1 MKNKFLKI
9 TLASIFAFSSLALF
23 ACGGA
28 SEPNIQYTE
37 LPNIVTEMNSNHTM
51 FKSGSVD
58 GVTTNFIFNA
68 LDGDDNYFNECFVI
82 PMNYINKYNLDIEEV
97 KRLKGFNG
105 EQSAAIA
112 ELEKD
117 LATFK
122 HAYVSANNEYE
133 RLTIFSSE
141 SGSIYD
147 GALQQYKYSV
157 TKLISGAYDVAI
169 SLSKVQDIAL
179 NRFNL
184 QAGGITN
191 NDALLL
197 KDYLSLK
204 IGQDYFKVLLDNSNS
219 KLFKTSADLNIN
231 KFVYFVNG
239 VKADLTAFVKDFY
252 GKSNLK
258 DLNNDE
264 ADGDKSPVSLLVK
277 SQNIMEN
284 ERQNLNRSLDRFSLY
299 EFYNSYNCNMIS
311 YQGKIE
317 YAETYYNEI
326 QNYYKSFIKLQTN
339 YMKSILIG

>member
-23 ACGGA
+23 ACGGGE
-28 SEPNIQYTE
+28 EPSIKYQE
-37 LPNIVTEMNSNHTM
+37 LPNIITEMKNNNTM
-51 FKSGSVD
+51 FKSGDVD
-58 GVTTNFIFNA
+58 LVPTNFLLNA
-68 LDGDDNYFNECFVI
+68 LEGENNYFNECFII
-82 PMNYINKYNLDIEEV
+82 PINYISKYQTEIEAVKNLNG
-97 KRLKGFNG
+97 LNG
-105 EQSAAIA
+105 EQSSAINQ
-112 ELEKD
+112 LEKD

-169 SLSKVQDIAL
+169 SLSKVQDVAL

-258 DLNNDE
+258 DLHNDE
-264 ADGDKSPVSLLVK
+264 ADGDNSPVSLLVK

-326 QNYYKSFIKLQTN
+326 QNYYQSFIKLQIN